1 MSNLTR
7 LFEIP
12 LNVDN
17 ISQEILNVENRN
29 RTSNFAWKG
38 QFSPQFIEAM
48 LRHYG
53 KGKQRVLDPFSGSGT
68 VLYEASLIG
77 MEAVGVELNP
87 SAYYMSKFY
96 ELGNL
101 TKLEQDKIIL
111 EIQATIDN
119 LLLEEDL
126 LDLTKKI
133 SSMKGIKKDIFSL
146 IVILT
151 NVKKGEMIQLND
163 FLKSWLMVKSNFL
176 NLVEGSNIRVYN
188 SDFRNSKLQTRKFD
202 LILTSPPYINVF
214 NYHEN
219 YRQSAEIL
227 GFNILEVAKSEVGAN
242 RKNRGNR
249 FLTVIQY
256 LIDMSLIISE
266 LLRVASF
273 DAKIIFIVGRL
284 SKVLGVEFYNSELI
298 VRIFEDIFSQKV
310 SQRQERK
317 FKNRFGQQIVED
329 ILHIDFVDFPK
340 LDESEV
346 VQKARE
352 IAYGELTSI
361 ELSSVQDKNVELLK
375 QAINKINFVEPSKI
389 MGEEYV

>member
-12 LNVDN
+12 LNIDN
-17 ISQEILNVENRN
+17 VSQEILNVENRN

-48 LRHYG
+48 LKQYG

-126 LDLTKKI
+126 LDLTNKI

-151 NVKKGEMIQLND
+151 NVKKGEIIRLND
-163 FLKSWLMVKSNFL
+163 FLKSWLIVKSNFL

-188 SDFRNSKLQTRKFD
+188 SDFRNSKLQARKFD

-298 VRIFEDIFSQKV
+298 VRIFEEIFSQKL

-346 VQKARE
+346 IQKARE
-352 IAYGELTSI
+352 IAYGVLTSI

-375 QAINKINFVEPSKI
+375 QAINKIKFVEPSKI